1 MEAVTLDLQER
12 TAYFQGQNLLHLNAL
27 IVKKVGSRYSPDLL
41 DRLEILRFLHLR
53 GLPIFSAPQSMM
65 RVVDRLSCTATL
77 RLAGIPMPPTVV
89 TEDFAAAKLAVQ
101 EFGEAVFKPLYS
113 SKARGMR
120 VIRDT
125 SDLDREIREYKT
137 ENAIMYVQ
145 KKIELNGRDLGL
157 AFLGGEYV
165 TTYARCNPGTSW
177 NTSTVS
183 GGRYQ
188 PYTPSQE
195 SIDLAFKAQSL
206 FDLDFTCVDVAE
218 TPEGPLVFEVS
229 AFGGFQGIWEA
240 QGRDA
245 ASMLTSYVLEKIAH

>member
-165 TTYARCNPGTSW
+165 TTYARWNPGTSW